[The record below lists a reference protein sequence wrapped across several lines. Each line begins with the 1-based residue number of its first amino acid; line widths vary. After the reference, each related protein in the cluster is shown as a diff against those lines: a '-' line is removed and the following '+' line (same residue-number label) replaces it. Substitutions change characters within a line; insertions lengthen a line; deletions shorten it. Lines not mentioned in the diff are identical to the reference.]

1 MKLAVIGSRS
11 LTNRDLVYKK
21 LDELKDEVELLLSGG
36 AKGADLLAQK
46 WAEENNIT
54 TKIFKPEWEKFGK
67 SAGILRNKMIIE
79 SCDYCIAFWD
89 GVSKGTKS
97 SIDFCVKMNKPYLIV
112 NQ

>member
-1 MKLAVIGSRS
+1 MKLAVIGSRT
-11 LTNRDLVYKK
+11 LTNRELVHKK
-21 LDELKDEVELLLSGG
+21 LEELKDEIELMVSGG

-46 WAEENNIT
+46 WAEENNVA
-54 TKIFKPEWEKFGK
+54 TKIFKPEWEKYGK
-67 SAGILRNKMIIE
+67 SAGILRNRKIIE

-89 GVSKGTKS
+89 GISKGTKS